1 MAKEILVIPNI
12 PAPMVM
18 DQWLVFGLDLSLSRT
33 GWSALHV
40 KKTSDQTEAKFLK
53 IGSIKPESTKAPVWV
68 RSKLI
73 AKGLMDTLL
82 TPAVRKIL
90 NTPNTGVLFV
100 FEASTPKNDF
110 LNGISQVVRSEF
122 FTDHALVS
130 YMENTPDK
138 GDMHTCNS
146 PECCSVD
153 AKYIYTLLVNAS
165 TLRNM
170 MHLTQRGVKNKKE
183 NIARAYD
190 FLKKD
195 EFPEVDS
202 DACDAVL
209 LAMVGRYVCSIFTG
223 FPNEVPGVF
232 LNKLCDSKQEIKGKG
247 RNQHT
252 ITKGI
257 LYRPEY
263 FYAHQNQ
270 KRTLLLKD
278 ASQPVKK
285 LQKIWFE
292 V

>member
-1 MAKEILVIPNI
+1 
-12 PAPMVM
+12 
-18 DQWLVFGLDLSLSRT
+18 
-33 GWSALHV
+33 
-40 KKTSDQTEAKFLK
+40 
-53 IGSIKPESTKAPVWV
+53 
-68 RSKLI
+68 
-73 AKGLMDTLL
+73 
-82 TPAVRKIL
+82 
-90 NTPNTGVLFV
+90 
-100 FEASTPKNDF
+100 
-110 LNGISQVVRSEF
+110 
-122 FTDHALVS
+122 
-130 YMENTPDK
+130 MENTPDK

-232 LNKLCDSKQEIKGKG
+232 LDLSLIHICDALPDDLKAAGIK
-247 RNQHT
+247 
-252 ITKGI
+252 
-257 LYRPEY
+257 
-263 FYAHQNQ
+263 
-270 KRTLLLKD
+270 
-278 ASQPVKK
+278 PVKHFHTWEDFK
-285 LQKIWFE
+285 QTI
-292 V
+292 